1 MTIAENT
8 PEDVSI
14 LTISAIDGD
23 TGNPRPILLSLENE
37 VKGHFKLEPIGKPG
51 EGKAILYTTMIPTDR
66 EDPDILQNGGVYTFT
81 VKATEMINNELPGD
95 FALTQVT
102 VVLTDVD
109 DNLPEFNQLN
119 FEIGVPENLENDT
132 PLPGLSMYVLDKD
145 LGVNSR
151 YNLSLKNVLN
161 AEKVFAVS
169 PTYGEG
175 RTPIVVKVTDSNKL
189 DYDVQDESLR
199 TLIFDVI
206 ASVNNR
212 ELATSRITVHLQ
224 DANDNSPVF
233 RHHTYRPK
241 VKENSEIGTKIAD
254 IIAIDADDGKFGE
267 VYYMLRGFGVEYF
280 STDRFTGG
288 LYVKK
293 NLDYEQQRSYSLSIV
308 AVDGGGQETNANL
321 YVDVI
326 GKSNQRKLSLRFL
339 FLNQFFF

>member
-8 PEDVSI
+8 PEDTSV
-14 LTISAIDGD
+14 LAISAIDGD
-23 TGNPRPILLSLENE
+23 TGNPRPILLTLEND
-37 VKGHFKLEPIGKPG
+37 VKGHFKLETIGKPG

-66 EDPDILQNGGVYTFT
+66 EDPDIQQNGGVYTFS

-132 PLPGLSMYVLDKD
+132 PLPGLSLYALDKD

-151 YNLSLKNVLN
+151 YNLSLKNVMN
-161 AEKVFAVS
+161 ADKVFAVS
-169 PTYGEG
+169 PNYGEG

-189 DYDVQDESLR
+189 DYDVQDENLR

-206 ASVNNR
+206 ASVNKR
-212 ELATSRITVHLQ
+212 ELAMSRITVHLQ

-280 STDRFTGG
+280 STDRYTGG

-308 AVDGGGQETNANL
+308 AVDGGGLETNANL

-326 GKSNQRKLSLRFL
+326 GKRKQHFLSSAVFH
-339 FLNQFFF
+339 

>member
-1 MTIAENT
+1 MQDQPPVFQQAPYSVTIPENT
-8 PEDVSI
+8 PEDTSV

-23 TGNPRPILLSLENE
+23 TGNPRPILLTLENE
-37 VKGHFKLEPIGKPG
+37 VKGHFKLESIGKPG
-51 EGKAILYTTMIPTDR
+51 AGKAILYTTNIPTDR
-66 EDPDILQNGGVYTFT
+66 EDPDVLQNGGVYTFT

-95 FALTQVT
+95 FTLTQVT

-109 DNLPEFNQLN
+109 DNLPEFNELN
-119 FEIGVPENLENDT
+119 FEIEVPENLENDT
-132 PLPGLSMYVLDKD
+132 PLPGLSIYVLDKD
-145 LGVNSR
+145 LGANSR
-151 YNLSLKNVLN
+151 YNLSLTNVLN

-175 RTPIVVKVTDSNKL
+175 RTPIVVKVTNSKKL
-189 DYDVQDESLR
+189 DYDVQDQNLR
-199 TLIFDVI
+199 TLIFDII
-206 ASVNNR
+206 ASVNGH
-212 ELATSRITVHLQ
+212 ELAMSRITVHLQ

-241 VKENSEIGTKIAD
+241 VKENAEIGTKIAD
-254 IIAIDADDGKFGE
+254 IIATDADDGKLGE

-280 STDRFTGG
+280 STDRYTGG

-293 NLDYEQQRSYSLSIV
+293 GLDYEQQRSYSLSIV

-326 GKSNQRKLSLRFL
+326 GK
-339 FLNQFFF
+339 